1 LSETDFLTALSQ
13 LLRDGAV
20 RDEFADQPE
29 AVAARLARS
38 PTDRA
43 TLARLSP
50 GDLEA
55 QAQVLLR
62 KRFRAIEPLMPETC
76 AALGAAAWP
85 LFAQF
90 ARTTWPADS
99 TADALA
105 FCESLLC
112 EQRAAIAPV
121 ELHRLRFLAAGH
133 MRFSMHLV
141 RIRSARI
148 PQLQIL
154 FRRRGYLR
162 ECRLEFAW

>member
-1 LSETDFLTALSQ
+1 LSETDFLTALAQ
-13 LLRDGAV
+13 LLRDGPL
-20 RDEFADQPE
+20 RDEFASRPHD
-29 AVAARLARS
+29 VAARLS
-38 PTDRA
+38 TDGTECA
-43 TLARLSP
+43 ALARLSP
-50 GDLEA
+50 DDLEA
-55 QAQVLLR
+55 QAQVLLH

-105 FCESLLC
+105 FCESLPC

-121 ELHRLRFLAAGH
+121 ELHRLRFIAGR
-133 MRFSMHLV
+133 MRISMHLV
-141 RIRSARI
+141 RMRSARI

-154 FRRRGYLR
+154 FRRRGYPR